1 MSSYRTLD
9 DVDVTGKRV
18 LVRLDLN
25 VPVEGGIITDLTRIE
40 RVLPTLRELLASAAR
55 VIVLSHFDRPNGKVV
70 PEMSLAPLG
79 EALGSIINKPVVFVP
94 TDWQDTAGAVTAI
107 GDAED
112 GALILME
119 NTRFHPGEEANDADF
134 ANRLAGL
141 GDIFVNDAFSAAHR
155 AHASTEGIAHILPAV
170 AGRAMEAELTAL
182 SKALDAPER
191 PLVAV
196 VGGAKIS
203 TKLELLGTLSA
214 KVDKLIVGGGMANTF
229 LAAQGKPMG
238 KSLCEHDLLD
248 AARDIL
254 ARSADNGCE
263 IILPDDVVVA
273 EAFAANAPHRTVPV
287 DDVAESDMIL
297 DVGVKSLARLDGIFE
312 AAKTLVWNGPL
323 GAFELTPF
331 DAGTNAAAKTAAR
344 LCQQG
349 RLLAVAGGGDTVAAL
364 NHAGVGQDFT
374 YISTAGG
381 AFLEWL
387 EGKPLPGVLVL
398 QSTHTPRSNE
408 LNLEQAQ

>member
-1 MSSYRTLD
+1 MSRYRTLD
-9 DVDVTGKRV
+9 DVNVTGKRV

-25 VPVEGGIITDLTRIE
+25 VPVEGGKITDLTRIE

-55 VIVLSHFDRPNGKVV
+55 VIVLSHFDRPKGKVV

-79 EALGSIINKPVVFVP
+79 DALESVIGKPVVFVP
-94 TDWQDTAGAVTAI
+94 TDWQDTAGAVAAI

-119 NTRFHPGEEANDADF
+119 NTRFHPGEETNDADF
-134 ANRLAGL
+134 AHRLADL

-170 AGRAMEAELTAL
+170 AGRAMAAELTAL
-182 SKALDAPER
+182 TKALDAPER

-203 TKLELLGTLSA
+203 TKLELLGTLST
-214 KVDKLIVGGGMANTF
+214 KVDSLIVGGGMANTF

-254 ARSADNGCE
+254 AGSTDNGCE
-263 IILPDDVVVA
+263 IILPGDVVVA

-287 DDVAESDMIL
+287 GDVAENDMIL
-297 DVGVKSLARLDGIFE
+297 DLGVRSLARLDRIFE

-349 RLLAVAGGGDTVAAL
+349 KLLAVAGGGDTVAAL

-398 QSTHTPRSNE
+398 QLSQTPRSNG